1 MPIYEIST
9 DSLNPL
15 QRTDFASEG
24 LRERADLQR
33 LIRDQIEVL
42 DPDLLVIGEE
52 FGDWDESRRRID
64 LLAVDREAN
73 LVVIELKRTETGG
86 HMELQALRYAAMV
99 SAMTFDRAVGIYR
112 AHIQG
117 IGGDDDPES
126 NLLEFLEWSE
136 PDEEHFAQDV
146 RVVLASADFSKELT
160 TTVIWLNERGLDIR
174 CFRFQ
179 LYSDGDR
186 VLLDVQ
192 QVIPLPEAE
201 EYQIQLREKV
211 RRERRTGKGNRDTT
225 RYDVSVSGNMY
236 PNLSKRNAGFRVV
249 QSLVALEHAPEE
261 ISAAVDEGFF
271 ERKFRGGAQGHLNE
285 RAFVEAMSLI
295 RRGQGKTFN
304 PGRWYTQDDEL
315 IHYDGQTYAFSKGWG
330 GQKWLTAMNAL
341 TKGFSSADIRF
352 DPTGSR
358 IRHHFVEVGT
368 GLKPTSTFFVPA
380 LVSREPFGIRR

>member
-15 QRTDFASEG
+15 QRTGFATEG

-99 SAMTFDRAVGIYR
+99 SAMTFDKAVEIYR
-112 AHIQG
+112 AHLQD
-117 IGGDDDPES
+117 IGSDDDPEG

-136 PDEEHFAQDV
+136 PDEEHFAKDV
-146 RVVLASADFSKELT
+146 RVILASADFSKELT
-160 TTVIWLNERGLDIR
+160 TTVIWLNERGVDIR
-174 CFRFQ
+174 CFRLQ
-179 LYSDGDR
+179 PYSNGDQ

-192 QVIPLPEAE
+192 QVIPLPEAV
-201 EYQIQLREKV
+201 EYQVQLREKV
-211 RRERRTGKGNRDTT
+211 QRERRTGKGNRDTT
-225 RYDVSVSGNMY
+225 RYNVSVSGNMY
-236 PNLSKRNAGFRVV
+236 PNLSKRDAVFRVV
-249 QSLVALEHAPEE
+249 QGLVALGHAPEE

-285 RAFVEAMSLI
+285 NEFVEAMSVI
-295 RRGQGKTFN
+295 RAGQGKAFN
-304 PGRWYTQDDEL
+304 PRRWYTQDNEL
-315 IHYDGQTYAFSKGWG
+315 IHHDGQTYAFSKQWG

-341 TKGFSSADIRF
+341 IEAFSSADIRF
-352 DPTGSR
+352 DPTGS
-358 IRHHFVEVGT
+358 
-368 GLKPTSTFFVPA
+368 A
-380 LVSREPFGIRR
+380 D